1 MNRNVRFG
9 SYFPRA
15 ALCDTYVQ
23 YSSERI
29 SFKYFHRFPKRN
41 GRFIVKFN
49 AKVRNIEHISH
60 LDPLWTRMP
69 ALMLFLPHYY
79 LQSIIFPLYTLYHQ
93 LAMNLLVVEENLSFS
108 NPVVR
113 LCSKCVIVL
122 YPCDRRHGMT
132 CGGAFKCCVETS
144 VNSLVLRIVHNLW
157 CQGSN
162 FRWRLIFFLKKES
175 KIWEAVS
182 E

>member
-93 LAMNLLVVEENLSFS
+93 LAMNLLVEENLSFS

-122 YPCDRRHGMT
+122 YPCDIRRGIT